1 VILERPDWPLRN
13 PLKDLAPVHVGNAVV
28 AFLFAT
34 SAPVAI
40 ILSVGTRAGI
50 GEPALASWIFA
61 SFLING
67 IITLIFTLLYRQPL
81 VFFWTIPGAVLVGP
95 ALTHLKFEEVIGAS
109 MATGL
114 LMLVLGLSGL
124 VRRAMQAVPMPIV
137 MAMVA
142 GVFLRFGTELVQA
155 FQADFRIAAVMT
167 VVFVVL
173 SALPRVSKML
183 PPMIGA
189 MIAGA
194 VVIWMTGSFHPAEG
208 ALFSIARPRLLVPQ
222 FSLEAMIEL
231 VIPLAITVLVG
242 QNSQGIAVLMASG
255 HRPPINAI
263 TFGCGAG
270 SIVTSVFGAVPT
282 CLTGPVNAILA
293 SGGEARQQYSGA
305 VLIGVMAIVFG
316 LVAPFFTRVMLAT
329 PPAFIATLAGLAI
342 LKVLQTA
349 FQVSFRDKFTFGA
362 VVCFVVTVSD
372 VAIFRIGAPFW
383 GLIFGLAASL
393 LLERADLKP
402 AETQKPDD
410 VAR

>member
-1 VILERPDWPLRN
+1 MILERPDWPLRN
-13 PLKDLAPVHVGNAVV
+13 PLKDLAPVHVGNAIV

-50 GEPALASWIFA
+50 GEPVLASWLFA
-61 SFLING
+61 SFLFNG

-95 ALTHLKFEEVIGAS
+95 ALTHLKLEEVIGAS

-142 GVFLRFGTELVQA
+142 GVFLRFGIELVQA
-155 FQADFRIAAVMT
+155 FRADFWIAAVMT
-167 VVFVVL
+167 FVFVAL
-173 SALPRVSKML
+173 SALPRLSRML

-194 VVIWMTGSFHPAEG
+194 IVIWLSGSFHPAEG
-208 ALFSIARPRLLVPQ
+208 ALFSLARPMPLMPQ

-231 VIPLAITVLVG
+231 VIPLAITVLVV
-242 QNSQGIAVLMASG
+242 QNSQGIVVLTASG
-255 HRPPINAI
+255 HHPPTNAI
-263 TFGCGAG
+263 TVACGAG
-270 SIVTSVFGAVPT
+270 SMVTSIFGAVPT

-293 SGGEARQQYSGA
+293 SAGELRQQYSGG
-305 VLIGVMAIVFG
+305 VLIGLLAIVFG
-316 LVAPFFTRVMLAT
+316 LMAPFFTRVMLAT
-329 PPAFIATLAGLAI
+329 PPAFIATLAGLA
-342 LKVLQTA
+342 
-349 FQVSFRDKFTFGA
+349 
-362 VVCFVVTVSD
+362 
-372 VAIFRIGAPFW
+372 
-383 GLIFGLAASL
+383 L
-393 LLERADLKP
+393 LLQADAARRGGTRLAGRNRRRGGRLRHAATP
-402 AETQKPDD
+402 A
-410 VAR
+410 